1 MSGVALGLVLGSAV
15 AHASWNLLFK
25 QATGGVVFTWLAM
38 VAAAVLMTPAAVVE
52 LARGEAGL
60 EIAALAIAS
69 GSMHFAY
76 ILSLQRAYR
85 EGDLSHVYPLS
96 RGLGALVTATVAVAA
111 LGEHPSVLATI
122 GIALILS
129 ALLAL
134 GLAGLRRGD
143 AMLWA
148 LVTGV
153 SIAAYTL
160 WDKNAVDDLG
170 HNPLLYFWINLLTM
184 STLLGVVSSRRR
196 ERWSRVWSSQR
207 REVLA
212 FGVLG
217 PTSYVLVLLAL
228 VTTPASY
235 VAPVREVSV
244 VMGALF
250 GAFVLREEA
259 GLQRIVAA
267 AAVAAGVVA
276 IALG

>member
-1 MSGVALGLVLGSAV
+1 MSGVALALVLGSAV

-25 QATGGVVFTWLAM
+25 RATGGVVFTWLAM
-38 VAAAVLMTPAAVVE
+38 CTAAVLMTPAGIVE
-52 LARGEAGL
+52 LVRGEAGI
-60 EIAALAIAS
+60 EIAGLAIAS
-69 GSMHFAY
+69 GCMHFAY
-76 ILSLQRAYR
+76 IVALQRAYR

-96 RGLGALVTATVAVAA
+96 RGLGALVTALVAVVA
-111 LGEHPSVLATI
+111 LGEDPSLLAAL

-129 ALLAL
+129 ALFAL
-134 GLAGLRRGD
+134 GLIGLRRGD

-148 LVTGV
+148 LLTGA

-170 HNPLLYFWINLLTM
+170 HSPLLYFWLNLLTM
-184 STLLGVVSSRRR
+184 ATLLGVLSSRRR
-196 ERWSRVWSSQR
+196 ERWRRVWSSQR

-217 PTSYVLVLLAL
+217 PTSYVFILLAL

-244 VMGALF
+244 VIGA
-250 GAFVLREEA
+250 VLGTLLLGEEA
-259 GLQRIVAA
+259 GLQRVVAA
-267 AAVAAGVVA
+267 CAVAAGVVA
-276 IALG
+276 IAVG

>member
-1 MSGVALGLVLGSAV
+1 MSGVALALVLVSAA

-38 VAAAVLMTPAAVVE
+38 MAAAVFVMPAGVVE
-52 LARGEAGL
+52 IARGEASLELVGL
-60 EIAALAIAS
+60 AVAS
-69 GSMHFAY
+69 GCMHVAY
-76 ILSLQRAYR
+76 LLALQRAYR

-96 RGLGALVTATVAVAA
+96 RGLGALLTALVAVVA
-111 LGEHPSVLATI
+111 LGESPSLLAAI

-129 ALLAL
+129 ALLWL

-148 LVTGV
+148 LLTGA

-160 WDKNAVDDLG
+160 WDKNAVDDFDRS
-170 HNPLLYFWINLLTM
+170 PLLFFWCNLLTV
-184 STLLGVVSSRRR
+184 STLLGVMATRRR
-196 ERWSRVWSSQR
+196 ERWRRVWSSQR
-207 REVLA
+207 RVVLA

-217 PTSYVLVLLAL
+217 PTSYAFVLLAL
-228 VTTPASY
+228 ATSPASY

-244 VMGALF
+244 VMGAVL
-250 GAFVLREEA
+250 GAVLLDEEA
-259 GLQRIVAA
+259 GLQRAVAA
-267 AAVAAGVVA
+267 VTVAAGVVA

>member
-1 MSGVALGLVLGSAV
+1 MSAAALALVLVSAA

-25 QATGGVVFTWLAM
+25 QAAGGVVFTWFAMLASALVVM
-38 VAAAVLMTPAAVVE
+38 PIGVVE
-52 LARGEAGL
+52 IARGEASLQIAGL
-60 EIAALAIAS
+60 AALSAC
-69 GSMHFAY
+69 MHAFYLLA
-76 ILSLQRAYR
+76 LQRAYR
-85 EGDLSHVYPLS
+85 QGDLSHVYPLS
-96 RGLGALVTATVAVAA
+96 RGLGALLTALLAVIAFGERPSLVAS
-111 LGEHPSVLATI
+111 L

-129 ALLAL
+129 ALLTL
-134 GLAGLRRGD
+134 GLSGMRRGD

-148 LVTGV
+148 VITGV

-160 WDKNAVDDLG
+160 WDKNSVDDLG
-170 HNPLLYFWINLLTM
+170 KSPLLYFWINLLTM
-184 STLLGVVSSRRR
+184 SALLGVLASRRR
-196 ERWSRVWSSQR
+196 ERWRRVWSSER

-244 VMGALF
+244 VIGAVLGALLL
-250 GAFVLREEA
+250 GEEA
-259 GLQRIVAA
+259 GLQRVLAA